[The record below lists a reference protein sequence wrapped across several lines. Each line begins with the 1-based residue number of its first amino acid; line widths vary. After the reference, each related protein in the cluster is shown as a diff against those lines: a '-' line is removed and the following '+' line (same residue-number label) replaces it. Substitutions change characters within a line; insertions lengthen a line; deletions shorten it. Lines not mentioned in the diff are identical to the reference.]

1 MTSAMKLR
9 NELYTDTWYCLSPH
23 GSSLKLTVTVLF
35 PSQFLKA
42 IFSIVLYII
51 ITVKKFV
58 KRLLFIFFL
67 IFNSGYL
74 RNITENSCHNGCYDY
89 FRNHIKAVI
98 EYRINYRQS
107 RAGIFAEYAL
117 SYLIEALLREEP
129 FGPCSVEYRT
139 RYNMDNIS

>member
-1 MTSAMKLR
+1 MKLR

-23 GSSLKLTVTVLF
+23 GSSLELTVTVLF

-58 KRLLFIFFL
+58 KRLLFIFFR

-74 RNITENSCHNGCYDY
+74 RNVTEMEVTPR
-89 FRNHIKAVI
+89 F
-98 EYRINYRQS
+98 
-107 RAGIFAEYAL
+107 
-117 SYLIEALLREEP
+117 EP
-129 FGPCSVEYRT
+129 GESGFCRPLPYHLAMSFCSL
-139 RYNMDNIS
+139 D

>member
-58 KRLLFIFFL
+58 KRLLFIFFGFL
-67 IFNSGYL
+67 TPVICGTLPRIAATTVVMIISGT
-74 RNITENSCHNGCYDY
+74 I
-89 FRNHIKAVI
+89 
-98 EYRINYRQS
+98 
-107 RAGIFAEYAL
+107 
-117 SYLIEALLREEP
+117 
-129 FGPCSVEYRT
+129 
-139 RYNMDNIS
+139 

>member
-42 IFSIVLYII
+42 IFLIVLYII

-58 KRLLFIFFL
+58 KRLLFIFFR

-74 RNITENSCHNGCYDY
+74 RYVTENSCHNGCYDY

-98 EYRINYRQS
+98 EYRINY
-107 RAGIFAEYAL
+107 
-117 SYLIEALLREEP
+117 
-129 FGPCSVEYRT
+129 
-139 RYNMDNIS
+139 